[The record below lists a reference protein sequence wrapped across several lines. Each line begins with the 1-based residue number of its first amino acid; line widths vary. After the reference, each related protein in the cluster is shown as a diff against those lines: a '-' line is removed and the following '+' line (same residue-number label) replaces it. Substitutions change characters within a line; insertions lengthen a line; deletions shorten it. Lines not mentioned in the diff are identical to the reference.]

1 MPKKRGRMNAEDRQ
15 FAKLLPAAALALTGM
30 IVVALLAG
38 NTDTVL
44 WEMLVGAA
52 GGVLACVPLV
62 MFALWWTERKAQ
74 ADAPDMPTP
83 PEGWEYQTTTWQ
95 ETDDSGLVVTCAEL
109 MLVPKPK
116 GDA

>member
-1 MPKKRGRMNAEDRQ
+1 MNAEDRQ

-30 IVVALLAG
+30 IVVALLTG

-44 WEMLVGAA
+44 WGMLVGAA

-62 MFALWWTERKAQ
+62 MFALWWSERKAQ
-74 ADAPDMPTP
+74 VDAPDMPAP

>member
-1 MPKKRGRMNAEDRQ
+1 MAKNGGGVKTEDRQ
-15 FAKLLPAAALALTGM
+15 FAKLLPAAALALAGM
-30 IVVALLAG
+30 IVAALLTG
-38 NTDTVL
+38 NASAALVSI
-44 WEMLVGAA
+44 LVGAA

-62 MFALWWTERKAQ
+62 MFALGWTERKAQ

>member
-1 MPKKRGRMNAEDRQ
+1 MNAEDRQ
-15 FAKLLPAAALALTGM
+15 FAKLLPAAALALVGL
-30 IVVALLAG
+30 IVAALLTGNAG
-38 NTDTVL
+38 VVVGA
-44 WEMLVGAA
+44 LVGAV

-62 MFALWWTERKAQ
+62 MFALWWAEHKAQ
-74 ADAPDMPTP
+74 ADAPDIPTP